1 MDVKSKPIDVQR
13 RHSQGKTMKKDL
25 HPNVVESTVT
35 CACGN
40 TFVTT
45 STKETIRVD
54 ICNECHPFYTGSER
68 QVDTAGRID
77 KFKKRYALNS

>member
-1 MDVKSKPIDVQR
+1 
-13 RHSQGKTMKKDL
+13 MKKDL
-25 HPNVVESTVT
+25 HPNVVECSVS

-40 TFVTT
+40 TFTTT

-54 ICNECHPFYTGSER
+54 ICSACHPFYTGSER

-77 KFKKRYALNS
+77 KFKKRYQLS

>member
-1 MDVKSKPIDVQR
+1 
-13 RHSQGKTMKKDL
+13 MKKDL
-25 HPNVVESTVT
+25 HPNVVESTVV

-40 TFVTT
+40 TFTTT
-45 STKETIRVD
+45 STKESIRVD

>member
-1 MDVKSKPIDVQR
+1 
-13 RHSQGKTMKKDL
+13 MKKDL
-25 HPNVVESTVT
+25 HPNVIECSVS

-40 TFVTT
+40 TFTTT
-45 STKETIRVD
+45 SIKDTIRVD
-54 ICNECHPFYTGSER
+54 ICSACHPFYTGSER

>member
-1 MDVKSKPIDVQR
+1 
-13 RHSQGKTMKKDL
+13 MKKNL
-25 HPNVVESTVT
+25 HPNVVECTVS

-40 TFVTT
+40 TFKTT
-45 STKETIRVD
+45 SIKDAIRVD

-77 KFKKRYALNS
+77 KFKKRYQLN

>member
-1 MDVKSKPIDVQR
+1 
-13 RHSQGKTMKKDL
+13 MKKEL
-25 HPNVVESTVT
+25 HPNTVECTVS

-40 TFVTT
+40 TFTTT
-45 STKETIRVD
+45 SIKDAFRVD

>member
-1 MDVKSKPIDVQR
+1 MDVKLKPIDVQR
-13 RHSQGKTMKKDL
+13 RHSQGNIMKKEL
-25 HPNVVESTVT
+25 HPNTVECTVS

-40 TFVTT
+40 TFTT
-45 STKETIRVD
+45 KSTKSAFRVD

-77 KFKKRYALNS
+77 KFKKRYALNQ

>member
-1 MDVKSKPIDVQR
+1 
-13 RHSQGKTMKKDL
+13 MKKDL
-25 HPNVVESTVT
+25 HPNVVECTVS

-40 TFVTT
+40 TFKTT
-45 STKETIRVD
+45 STKEAIRVD

-77 KFKKRYALNS
+77 KFKKRYSLS

>member
-1 MDVKSKPIDVQR
+1 
-13 RHSQGKTMKKDL
+13 MKKDL
-25 HPNVVESTVT
+25 HPNVVECTVS

-40 TFVTT
+40 TFTT
-45 STKETIRVD
+45 KSTKETIRVD
-54 ICNECHPFYTGSER
+54 ICNECHPFFTGSER

>member
-1 MDVKSKPIDVQR
+1 
-13 RHSQGKTMKKDL
+13 MKKDL
-25 HPNVVESTVT
+25 HPNVVECTAS

-40 TFVTT
+40 SFTTT
-45 STKETIRVD
+45 STKDTIRVD
-54 ICNECHPFYTGSER
+54 ICSACHPFYTGSER

>member
-1 MDVKSKPIDVQR
+1 
-13 RHSQGKTMKKDL
+13 MKKDL
-25 HPNVVESTVT
+25 HPNIVECSVS

-40 TFVTT
+40 TFTTT
-45 STKETIRVD
+45 STKDSIRVD
-54 ICNECHPFYTGSER
+54 ICNACHPFFTGSER

>member
-1 MDVKSKPIDVQR
+1 
-13 RHSQGKTMKKDL
+13 MKKEL
-25 HPNVVESTVT
+25 HPNTVECTVS

-40 TFVTT
+40 TFTT
-45 STKETIRVD
+45 KSTKSAFRVD

-77 KFKKRYALNS
+77 KFKKRYALNQ

>member
-1 MDVKSKPIDVQR
+1 MDVKLKPIDVQR
-13 RHSQGKTMKKDL
+13 RHSQGHIMKKEL
-25 HPNVVESTVT
+25 HPNTVECTVS

-40 TFVTT
+40 TFTT
-45 STKETIRVD
+45 KSTKAAIRVD

-77 KFKKRYALNS
+77 KFKKRYALNQ

>member
-1 MDVKSKPIDVQR
+1 
-13 RHSQGKTMKKDL
+13 MKKDL
-25 HPNVVESTVT
+25 HPTVVEATVS

-40 TFVTT
+40 TFTTT
-45 STKETIRVD
+45 STKESIRVD

-77 KFKKRYALNS
+77 KFKKRYALNNQ

>member
-1 MDVKSKPIDVQR
+1 
-13 RHSQGKTMKKDL
+13 MKKEL
-25 HPNVVESTVT
+25 HPNTVECTVS

-40 TFVTT
+40 TFTT
-45 STKETIRVD
+45 KSTKEAFRVD
-54 ICNECHPFYTGSER
+54 ICSDCHPFYTGSER

>member
-1 MDVKSKPIDVQR
+1 
-13 RHSQGKTMKKDL
+13 MKKDL
-25 HPNVVESTVT
+25 HPNIVECTVS

-40 TFVTT
+40 TFTTT

-77 KFKKRYALNS
+77 KFKKRYALN

>member
-1 MDVKSKPIDVQR
+1 
-13 RHSQGKTMKKDL
+13 MKKEL
-25 HPNVVESTVT
+25 HPNTVECTVS

-40 TFVTT
+40 SFTT
-45 STKETIRVD
+45 KSTKETFRVD
-54 ICNECHPFYTGSER
+54 ICSACHPFYTGSER

>member
-1 MDVKSKPIDVQR
+1 
-13 RHSQGKTMKKDL
+13 MKKDL
-25 HPNVVESTVT
+25 HPSVVECTVS

-40 TFVTT
+40 AFTT
-45 STKETIRVD
+45 KSTKETIRVD
-54 ICNECHPFYTGSER
+54 ICNECHPFFTGSER

>member
-1 MDVKSKPIDVQR
+1 
-13 RHSQGKTMKKDL
+13 MKKDL
-25 HPNVVESTVT
+25 HPNIVECTVN

-40 TFVTT
+40 TFKTT
-45 STKETIRVD
+45 STKEAFRVD

-77 KFKKRYALNS
+77 KFKKRYALNQ